1 MSATQNAIATPELLE
16 AILLH
21 LDIRTLLVDAQLVST
36 YFRQVITTSNALQKR
51 LFLLPNDAG
60 RVHPTRK
67 DNGIAAIDEG
77 HVEAKRA
84 TQTPVI
90 NPLLSKSFDIW
101 FPPPNSNPSGRDAAT
116 GRRLAPHERDDTI
129 AVHHGI
135 TSFHQLGIWVDQASR
150 SAIMRPEASWRRMLV
165 QQPAPTR
172 LGWLSWG
179 LDFAPAIA
187 AVVPIVMKG
196 VVSFPGGLTMGA
208 LYDMTQDRI
217 EGFPRDH
224 VSYAFRI
231 VRPPPPG
238 PGEAAGD
245 GTTGEEPRPMGAIR
259 DMELGRHRDEVA
271 HSAIHELEADMLF
284 EERGYYPTRVLGRSL
299 EDIARSDEYRHPSHQ
314 NISIQLER
322 SRQTLAVE

>member
-1 MSATQNAIATPELLE
+1 M
-16 AILLH
+16 
-21 LDIRTLLVDAQLVST
+21 
-36 YFRQVITTSNALQKR
+36 
-51 LFLLPNDAG
+51 
-60 RVHPTRK
+60 
-67 DNGIAAIDEG
+67 
-77 HVEAKRA
+77 
-84 TQTPVI
+84 
-90 NPLLSKSFDIW
+90 
-101 FPPPNSNPSGRDAAT
+101 
-116 GRRLAPHERDDTI
+116 
-129 AVHHGI
+129 HHGI
-135 TSFHQLGIWVDQASR
+135 KSFHQLGIWADQASR
-150 SAIMRPEASWRRMLV
+150 VAIMRQEASWRRMLV

-224 VSYAFRI
+224 VSYAFRV
-231 VRPPPPG
+231 VRPPPVPEEG
-238 PGEAAGD
+238 GE
-245 GTTGEEPRPMGAIR
+245 GTSEEARPMGATR
-259 DMELGRHRDEVA
+259 DMDLGRHRDEVA
-271 HSAIHELEADMLF
+271 HSTIHELRADMLF

-299 EDIARSDEYRHPSHQ
+299 EDLGRRDKYRHPAHQ